1 MLEKVDYGGKG
12 MTSEQLAETIESIR
26 KECKKHDDCYKCIF
40 GKAVGIHCQIM
51 ELIET
56 LADDSPCQ
64 WNMSK
69 IERIINE

>member
-12 MTSEQLAETIESIR
+12 MNDKQLIETIKNI
-26 KECKKHDDCYKCIF
+26 KEECRKHDACYKCIF

-56 LADDSPCQ
+56 LADDLPCQ